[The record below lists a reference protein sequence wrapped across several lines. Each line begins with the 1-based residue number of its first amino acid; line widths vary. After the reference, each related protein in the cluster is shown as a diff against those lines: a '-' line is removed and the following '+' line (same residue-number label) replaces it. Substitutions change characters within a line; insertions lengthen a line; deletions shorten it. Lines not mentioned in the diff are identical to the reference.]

1 MGRGLSYFSGFFF
14 SPTGIFMVQNQ
25 GKSQHYMK
33 YLQVLAL
40 ECLHLRQTDHLILMG
55 PALQEKLSLPFIPG
69 LLWYNHLLFQS
80 FSVFNIQHFNGWM
93 QGAILLK
100 NIRWYFVGI
109 CFTDLFSCRTHEQ
122 LIKMML
128 ENLTNTSAWSHKTFN
143 PQGIKINI
151 NNSLPQQTF
160 CLPRSPFNLAT
171 FHTPQ
176 KCLY

>member
-1 MGRGLSYFSGFFF
+1 MGNHTFQGFSFLQLVFLWHKIRESHNITWNICKCWLWNVYTWDKQTTWYGWALPCRKSYHCHSF
-14 SPTGIFMVQNQ
+14 Q
-25 GKSQHYMK
+25 GYS
-33 YLQVLAL
+33 
-40 ECLHLRQTDHLILMG
+40 D
-55 PALQEKLSLPFIPG
+55 
-69 LLWYNHLLFQS
+69 LLFRS

-100 NIRWYFVGI
+100 NMHRYFVGI
-109 CFTDLFSCRTHEQ
+109 CFADLFLCRTHEQ
-122 LIKMML
+122 LIKMVL
-128 ENLTNTSAWSHKTFN
+128 ENLTNTSVWSHKTFN

-160 CLPRSPFNLAT
+160 CLPRSPFNLGT